1 MVAQAKGIEKTS
13 SKLPPHS
20 IEAEEAVLGAILI
33 NPSETMNRV
42 VEILKPNSFY
52 SPRNK
57 MIFEAMM
64 AMFNQNKPIDCLS
77 IAEYFNS
84 KNQLDSIGG
93 REYLNDLVI
102 DTILTSNIEYYANII
117 KESAMKR
124 AYKRRKPHY
133 RRIFQKPRVCNVIRI
148 CGKIDI

>member
-64 AMFNQNKPIDCLS
+64 AMFNQNKPIDCIS
-77 IAEYFNS
+77 IAEYFN
-84 KNQLDSIGG
+84 
-93 REYLNDLVI
+93 
-102 DTILTSNIEYYANII
+102 
-117 KESAMKR
+117 
-124 AYKRRKPHY
+124 
-133 RRIFQKPRVCNVIRI
+133 
-148 CGKIDI
+148 

>member
-1 MVAQAKGIEKTS
+1 MASQTKGMEKYS
-13 SKLPPHS
+13 AKLPPHS

-33 NPSETMNRV
+33 NPSEAMNRV
-42 VEILKPNSFY
+42 VEILKPSSFY

-57 MIFEAMM
+57 LIYEAMLF
-64 AMFNQNKPIDCLS
+64 MFNQNKPIDSLS

-84 KNQLDSIGG
+84 KNQLDSVGG

-117 KESAMKR
+117 KENSLKR
-124 AYKRRKPHY
+124 ELINAGSLIIEESFKNRSEK
-133 RRIFQKPRVCNVIRI
+133 FGCLIRI
-148 CGKIDI
+148 VV